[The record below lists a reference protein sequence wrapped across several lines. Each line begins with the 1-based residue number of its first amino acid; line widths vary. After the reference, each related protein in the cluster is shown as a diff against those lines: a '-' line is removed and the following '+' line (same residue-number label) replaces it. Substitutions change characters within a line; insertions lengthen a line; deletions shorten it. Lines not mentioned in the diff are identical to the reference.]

1 MVHSTPN
8 AAQIN
13 RTTPSSELAQVMAH
27 PESFRLLY
35 FPLEAQGQTSRDLL
49 TYGGANWE
57 GITPQNWL
65 EEKDK
70 TPFGCLPVLYINK
83 GDKQVVISETHA
95 VENYLAKHFGLMG
108 NNEYEETLIRAFH
121 CSSASLFASF
131 QANVVW
137 NLPEVREKT
146 LGGFKARQLAHWVK
160 THERHLMENGNNGH
174 YIGNKMSLA
183 DIRTAN
189 LIKHF
194 SFQPWG
200 AELMEIISQAPA
212 LIKLRDTVE
221 NDPKMHQ
228 WKNSDE
234 AKKLAAS
241 TKAFFVNPF
250 AATGKP
256 TA

>member
-35 FPLEAQGQTSRDLL
+35 FPLDARGQTSRDLL
-49 TYGGANWE
+49 IYGGANWE
-57 GITPQNWL
+57 GVSPQ
-65 EEKDK
+65 
-70 TPFGCLPVLYINK
+70 
-83 GDKQVVISETHA
+83 QVVIPETNA
-95 VENYLAKHFGLMG
+95 IENYLAKHFGLMG
-108 NNEYEETLIRAFH
+108 DNEYEENLIRSFQ
-121 CSSASLFASF
+121 CSSAWLYSNYLA
-131 QANVVW
+131 AVVW
-137 NLPEVREKT
+137 NMPEVREKN
-146 LGGFKARQLAHWVK
+146 LEVFKTKRLAHWVK
-160 THERHLMENGNNGH
+160 THERHLLENGNNDH
-174 YIGNKMSLA
+174 YLGNKMSLA

-189 LIKHF
+189 LINDF
-194 SFQPWG
+194 SLQPWRT
-200 AELMEIISQAPA
+200 ELMEIISQAPA
-212 LIKLRDTVE
+212 LIKLKETVE

-241 TKAFFVNPF
+241 TKAFFVDPI
-250 AATGKP
+250 AAFGKL